1 MGFWVSS
8 IFSVGLDDEIRH
20 SFGFKGCASLR
31 SAHIKF
37 LKEKKRKKRKSSIKW
52 RFQEKQVFSR
62 KYYPAFYDKVVRKW
76 GFDFE
81 ISVVANRKR
90 RVEILL
96 KTVGLNFL
104 FLKLELTFTF
114 FLFIFLFSFWPWS
127 FCWRQIESVDEI
139 DDVLRKGCGFL
150 KQKKEI

>member
-1 MGFWVSS
+1 M
-8 IFSVGLDDEIRH
+8 GLDDEIRH

-114 FLFIFLFSFWPWS
+114 FLFIFLFSFPPRS
-127 FCWRQIESVDEI
+127 CYEMGFKKVDEI
-139 DDVLRKGCGFL
+139 DEVLQKGYGFL
-150 KQKKEI
+150 KQEKEI